1 VPFIFLLFVQ
11 CGIVFGA
18 SIIKNIMK
26 RSRNEANHQ
35 SKQQW
40 NSNKPIPEVR
50 DDLDSRQNR
59 EKGFKDDQV
68 NRAGE
73 RKKTWSK

>member
-1 VPFIFLLFVQ
+1 
-11 CGIVFGA
+11 
-18 SIIKNIMK
+18 MK

-40 NSNKPIPEVR
+40 NSNKPVPEVR
-50 DDLDSRQNR
+50 DDLDSRQNK

-68 NRAGE
+68 NRAGN
-73 RKKTWSK
+73 RKRKWNE

>member
-1 VPFIFLLFVQ
+1 VQWGIIFDS
-11 CGIVFGA
+11 

-26 RSRNEANHQ
+26 RARNEANHQ

-50 DDLDSRQNR
+50 DDLDSRQNK

-68 NRAGE
+68 NRAGN
-73 RKKTWSK
+73 RKRKSTG